1 MDANPGGP
9 CPYELN
15 TITKRKIIDGYGCT
29 GEVDGYYQVGRG
41 TNPRLDLK
49 ILSKYGVEANGYGYA
64 SSFLPVGQYDEG
76 EIYFCF
82 MIIELP

>member
-15 TITKRKIIDGYGCT
+15 TITKRKIIDGYGRT
-29 GEVDGYYQVGRG
+29 GEVDGYYKVGRG
-41 TNPRLDLK
+41 SNPRLGKK
-49 ILSKYGVEANGYGYA
+49 IREMYGISQSGCYA
-64 SSFLPVGQYDEG
+64 SSFVPVGQYDEG